1 MAQINKSTLRWI
13 REVGLPEISDEQVE
27 ALAARLREAFAAE
40 QQAQQIGA
48 DPSRN
53 VGGTEGYEPT
63 EDGAPIMLDNV

>member
-1 MAQINKSTLRWI
+1 MPHVNKSTLRWI
-13 REVGLPEISDEQVE
+13 REVGLPEITEEQIE
-27 ALAARLREAFAAE
+27 TLASRLREAFAAE